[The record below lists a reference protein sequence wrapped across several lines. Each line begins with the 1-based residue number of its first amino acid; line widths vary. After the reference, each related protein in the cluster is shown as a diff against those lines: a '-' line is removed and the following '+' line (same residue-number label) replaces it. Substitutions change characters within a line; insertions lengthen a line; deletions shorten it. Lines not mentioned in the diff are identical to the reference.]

1 MGTTVSGGSFGF
13 NLVSVGGIWSWTV
26 RANNVY
32 GGSQLYQVVDVTSPW
47 GRLSDSDSPIPGDVV
62 TAMAG
67 SILDVQGQLAPLLSL
82 VQGVSSLMITVTE
95 GDPPIDV
102 AAVPVQNSGA
112 FGSFMT
118 ATATPGA
125 SWLSA
130 NPSFLKALGKGE
142 QGNFTIRVLPS
153 TLLANMSPYS
163 GVVSLQDNRI
173 PSTVIPISVMVTVL
187 PRPAFSLS
195 ASGISLTYSI
205 ATMTTGIGS
214 GTVLVTNG
222 GPANSLLNFSVGKVN
237 NCSGWLQISPLT
249 VGPLASGGS
258 SLLTFTLMPGL
269 VPGIPGSYVETV
281 QVSSTNASNSPQSIV
296 VTLTVTA

>member
-13 NLVSVGGIWSWTV
+13 NLVSVGGTWSWTV

-32 GGSQLYQVVDVTSPW
+32 GGSQLYQVADVISPW
-47 GRLSDSDSPIPGDVV
+47 GRLSDVDSPIPGDVV

-82 VQGVSSLMITVTE
+82 VQGISSFMVTVTE
-95 GDPPIDV
+95 GDPPMDV
-102 AAVPVQNSGA
+102 TTVPVQNSGA

-125 SWLSA
+125 SWLSS
-130 NPSFLKALGKGE
+130 NPSFLKALGKSE
-142 QGNFTIRVLPS
+142 QGTFTIRVAPA
-153 TLLANMSPYS
+153 TLLANGSPYS
-163 GVVSLQDNRI
+163 GIVNLQDNRV
-173 PSTVIPISVMVTVL
+173 PSTVIPISILVTVL

-195 ASGISLTYSI
+195 STNVGLTYSL
-205 ATMTTGIGS
+205 ATMTTGVGN

-222 GPANSLLNFSVGKVN
+222 GPVNSLLNFSVGKVN
-237 NCSGWLQISPLT
+237 NCSAWLQVSPLIA
-249 VGPLASGGS
+249 GPLASGGS
-258 SLLTFTLMPGL
+258 SLLTFTLVPGL
-269 VPGIPGSYVETV
+269 VPGIPGSYTETI
-281 QVSSTNASNSPQSIV
+281 QVSSTNASNSPQSIT